1 MVLYICKKERL
12 KKIMKKLN
20 LQEKQMV
27 MKRYPRLGMLVI
39 HEIEKL
45 KLDYGTLEQTMD
57 VAYDYILEKAE

>member
-20 LQEKQMV
+20 LQEKELV
-27 MKRYPRLGMLVI
+27 VKKYGRLGYLVI

-45 KLDYGTLEQTMD
+45 KLNYGTLEETME
-57 VAYDYILEKAE
+57 VAYDYICDKAE